1 MGPGTALVDGPR
13 RPPRRSG
20 GADHGPWPGI
30 APSADGALGRWGV
43 SRRARRGYFA
53 RCGGRP
59 EALPLDSAIWATR
72 CRLARGVGEEFCVRA
87 RRSFAAILDVWQEAG
102 PQLWRKRPGD
112 TRRHTGGK
120 LPHRKNRVKLLFF
133 YKNRVQGST
142 DGGGAVTVMGVPVTG
157 WKNETLWD
165 QRHMGNS
172 SGSDQYFRSPANGIP
187 RPENCARI

>member
-30 APSADGALGRWGV
+30 APSADGALGRWGI
-43 SRRARRGYFA
+43 SPAATGDQMRCLWTPRFGQRAAG
-53 RCGGRP
+53 
-59 EALPLDSAIWATR
+59 
-72 CRLARGVGEEFCVRA
+72 
-87 RRSFAAILDVWQEAG
+87 WQEASARNFVSEQGAALQPYWMYGKKLGRSYGAKG
-102 PQLWRKRPGD
+102 PATSADIPVASCP
-112 TRRHTGGK
+112 TE
-120 LPHRKNRVKLLFF
+120 KNRVKLLSF